1 MKIFIISLLMLS
13 LSLLTAC
20 GGSGSSSEKSDEK
33 EAAVDQAPVQVIPSD
48 LESLP
53 LTITTEVN
61 ENHRFA
67 LTIPEYKA
75 SNSYEFGGVDGEDF
89 KLWPERGEVIFKYAP
104 DYETQ
109 SVYKMTMIVTNE
121 LDQTKDIDITI
132 NVADIT
138 NDFIFDIL
146 EGSSGDVKLQMNNE
160 YIQDKFDSYSFTVT
174 VGENQPQT
182 YQSPGDNSYISVPI
196 NNKGNTVLETQ
207 RVTISPNS
215 SNGLPAMIFDII
227 NYAQLPVSI
236 RVIQWGDNPWKSLEA
251 FLLGTCDSSFNNHE
265 VSFSDVIDAP
275 NLSQIE
281 NVTEIISRCR
291 FNDNLSYWDTS
302 KIKNMRFMFDGT
314 TGTADLSQWDVSN
327 VLNMSGMFIYTPQFN
342 SDISQWDVSNV
353 LNMSGMFSDTS
364 QFNSD
369 ISQWDVSN
377 VLDMSFMLTK
387 TSQFNS
393 DLSQW
398 DVSTVVNMT
407 GMFYESEKFNQN
419 ISEWDVDQVTN
430 CLSFTYHAQL
440 LTDVH
445 TPDFICDSSGELGF
459 L

>member
-1 MKIFIISLLMLS
+1 MKIFIMSLLMLS

-20 GGSGSSSEKSDEK
+20 GGSSSGSEKSDEK
-33 EAAVDQAPVQVIPSD
+33 EAAVDQTPVLEGPVQVIPSD

-67 LTIPEYKA
+67 FTIPEYKNT
-75 SNSYEFGGVDGEDF
+75 NSYAFTGVDGDSV

-104 DYETQ
+104 DFEIQ

-121 LDQTKDIDITI
+121 LNQTKDIDITI
-132 NVADIT
+132 NVIDIT
-138 NDFIFDIL
+138 NDFIFEIL
-146 EGSSGDVKLQMNNE
+146 EGSSGFIYLEMNQG
-160 YIQDKFDSYSFTVT
+160 YIQDQFDSYSFTVT

-182 YQSPGDNSYISVPI
+182 YQFLGDDSYFNVPI
-196 NNKGNTVLETQ
+196 KNNNNTILETQ
-207 RVTISPNS
+207 RVTISPNT
-215 SNGLPAMIFDII
+215 SNGLPAITLDIL
-227 NYAQLPVSI
+227 NYDQLPVSI
-236 RVIQWGDNPWKSLEA
+236 RVIQWGDNPWKSLEM
-251 FLLGTCDSSFNNHE
+251 FLTNACDSADDLNHE

-275 NLSQIE
+275 NLSEIE
-281 NVTEIISRCR
+281 SVSNIISNCR

-302 KIKNMRFMFDGT
+302 KIKNMSNMFRDT

-327 VLNMSGMFIYTPQFN
+327 VLDMFAMFVYTLQFN

-353 LNMSGMFSDTS
+353 LNMSGMFA
-364 QFNSD
+364 
-369 ISQWDVSN
+369 
-377 VLDMSFMLTK
+377 K
-387 TSQFNS
+387 ASQFNS

-398 DVSTVVNMT
+398 DVSNVLNMS
-407 GMFYESEKFNQN
+407 GMFYESEKFNQS

-430 CLSFTYHAQL
+430 CAGFSYDAQL

-445 TPDFICDSSGELGF
+445 TPDFICDIFEDPL
-459 L
+459 

>member
-1 MKIFIISLLMLS
+1 MKIFIMSLLMLS

-20 GGSGSSSEKSDEK
+20 GGSSSGSEKSDEK
-33 EAAVDQAPVQVIPSD
+33 EAAVDQTPVPEGPVQVIPSD

-67 LTIPEYKA
+67 FTIPEYKNT
-75 SNSYEFGGVDGEDF
+75 NSYAFTGVDGDSV

-104 DYETQ
+104 DFEVQPSYNFI
-109 SVYKMTMIVTNE
+109 MIVTNAVQ
-121 LDQTKDIDITI
+121 QTKDVDITI
-132 NVADIT
+132 NVVDIT
-138 NDFIFDIL
+138 NDFIFEIL
-146 EGSSGDVKLQMNNE
+146 EESSGYIYLVMNQG

-182 YQSPGDNSYISVPI
+182 YQFLGDDSYISVPI

-207 RVTISPNS
+207 RVTVSPNT
-215 SNGLPAMIFDII
+215 SNGLPSITLDIL
-227 NYAQLPVSI
+227 NFAQLPVSI
-236 RVIQWGDNPWKSLEA
+236 RVIQWGDNPWKSLEM
-251 FLLGTCDSSFNNHE
+251 FLPKACDSADDFNHE

-281 NVTEIISRCR
+281 NVTEIISYCR
-291 FNDNLSYWDTS
+291 FNNNLSYWDTS
-302 KIKNMRFMFDGT
+302 KIKNMSSMFLDAI
-314 TGTADLSQWDVSN
+314 GTADLSQWDVSS
-327 VLNMSGMFIYTPQFN
+327 VLDMSGMFDYTPQFN

-353 LNMSGMFSDTS
+353 LNMSGMFA
-364 QFNSD
+364 
-369 ISQWDVSN
+369 
-377 VLDMSFMLTK
+377 K
-387 TSQFNS
+387 ASQFNS

-398 DVSTVVNMT
+398 DVSNVLYMM
-407 GMFYESEKFNQN
+407 GMFYEPEKFNQD
-419 ISEWDVDQVTN
+419 ISEWDVDQVIN
-430 CLSFTYHAQL
+430 CSGFSYDAKL

-445 TPDFICDSSGELGF
+445 TPDFICDSSEVLGF

>member
-53 LTITTEVN
+53 LTITTKVN

-67 LTIPEYKA
+67 LTVPEYKA

-146 EGSSGDVKLQMNNE
+146 EGSSGDVELQMNQG

-215 SNGLPAMIFDII
+215 SNGLPAMIFDIA
-227 NYAQLPVSI
+227 NFAQLPVSI
-236 RVIQWGDNPWKSLEA
+236 RVIQWGDNPWKSLEQF
-251 FLLGTCDSSFNNHE
+251 FLGACDSGFNNHE

-275 NLSQIE
+275 NLAEIE
-281 NVTEIISRCR
+281 QVSDIISQCR

-302 KIKNMRFMFDGT
+302 KIKNMRNMFKGA

-327 VLNMSGMFIYTPQFN
+327 VLNMSFMFGKFITTAQFN
-342 SDISQWDVSNV
+342 SNISQWDVSNV
-353 LNMSGMFSDTS
+353 LYMA
-364 QFNSD
+364 
-369 ISQWDVSN
+369 
-377 VLDMSFMLTK
+377 
-387 TSQFNS
+387 
-393 DLSQW
+393 
-398 DVSTVVNMT
+398 
-407 GMFYESEKFNQN
+407 GMFYKSEKFNQD
-419 ISEWDVDQVTN
+419 ISKWDVDQVTN
-430 CLSFTYHAQL
+430 CEGFSYDAQL

-445 TPDFICDSSGELGF
+445 TPDFICDSSGEPDF